1 MRTLYLLLFFLLT
14 HVSMAQS
21 VKVQGQVFGLQNQEA
36 LEGAYL
42 LFTAVDEPSVS
53 IQTVV
58 GAAGSYMAQLPQA
71 GRYKV
76 QCQFLGYQPYQMV
89 VKVEGAD
96 QVTLPLIQLEATTKV
111 LDTLEIRASVL
122 QVEVKQ
128 DTTVFIADGFKTRPE
143 AMAEDLIRKLPSVEV
158 DLSGNVTAEGEEVKK
173 VLVDGRPF
181 FGSDPKIAMRNLPV
195 EIIEKI
201 EVIDEQS
208 EQSRF
213 TGFDDGDRT
222 KVLNIITKKAKQYGK
237 FGRVELGYG
246 ADQRYAAT
254 GNLNLFKG
262 DQRIS
267 LIGMSNNVNEQNFSM
282 QDLMGV
288 VGGGGGRRRGGRGGG
303 GGSSPFDQS
312 QNFLSNQNAGI
323 STTNALGL
331 NYSDKWG
338 EKWTVTGSYFFNQ
351 KSTDQFSET
360 FRTYPIEG
368 AEDQQMNADEG
379 HHQSNLNHRF
389 NARLEYKIDDRNSLL
404 IRPSLS
410 IQGNNSVDDWRQT
423 TLLEEDTLNYSDNAQ
438 SATRSGVNFS
448 NSVLY
453 RHQFEK
459 ERRTFSVEANTS
471 VYHQDGIVD
480 NWAITRSLREEMVQ
494 IDTTDQQTNAVTKN
508 YALGL
513 NTSYTEPVGTYA
525 MLQLGYKFG
534 YDVRQA
540 DTRVYA
546 QHQFSEQERELLD
559 QQSSVFN
566 NANASHAPYLRYQ
579 WRKDELSF
587 SAGGSYQLM
596 MMDSEN
602 TFPQNGL
609 YQYQFRQFLP
619 EANLSYR
626 FSRAKRLRVSYR
638 ASTSLPSVTALQD
651 VIDLSD
657 PLNISMGNPAL
668 QQENNHTLRFNYR
681 SFDPRA
687 GKFMFLNVSA
697 GLTNDKVTNAT
708 YIVQRDSTLSNG
720 VEVSKGTTIQQSVN
734 LNGYLTANLQFVIGF
749 PVEVIKSNLNLHSNY
764 GFTREV
770 GMTNQRVAYTYNNRF
785 GQTVKLSSN
794 IGEDTDFS
802 MSWKTNLYLIN
813 SDFNP
818 DQNNDYFQHSL
829 QLMARQA
836 FLKRCFVS
844 AETNFVK
851 YDGLSEIDPTV
862 FLMNLS
868 LGMRMMKDNRAE
880 LSVKVFDL
888 FNQNQSIAR
897 NVTSAY
903 VEDVYT
909 QVLQRYGMVSFTYR
923 LSNFDPRGG
932 RKPPKGLSPELMH
945 QMRP

>member
-1 MRTLYLLLFFLLT
+1 
-14 HVSMAQS
+14 MAQS

-288 VGGGGGRRRGGRGGG
+288 VGGGGRRRGGRGGD

-389 NARLEYKIDDRNSLL
+389 NAQLEYKIDDRNSLL
-404 IRPSLS
+404 IKPSLS
-410 IQGNNSVDDWRQT
+410 IQGNNSTDDWRQT

-609 YQYQFRQFLP
+609 YQYQFQQFLP

-687 GKFMFLNVSA
+687 GKFMFLNASA

-734 LNGYLTANLQFVIGF
+734 LNGYLTANMQFVIGF

-764 GFTREV
+764 SFTREV
-770 GMTNQRVAYTYNNRF
+770 GMTNQRVAYTNNNRF

-829 QLMARQA
+829 QLMARQT

-923 LSNFDPRGG
+923 LSNFDPSGG

>member
-288 VGGGGGRRRGGRGGG
+288 VGGGGRRRGGRGGD

-389 NARLEYKIDDRNSLL
+389 NAQLEYKIDDRNSLL
-404 IRPSLS
+404 IKPSLS
-410 IQGNNSVDDWRQT
+410 IQGNNSTDDWRQT

-609 YQYQFRQFLP
+609 YQYQFQQFLP

-687 GKFMFLNVSA
+687 GKFMFLNASA

-734 LNGYLTANLQFVIGF
+734 LNGYLTANMQFVIGF

-764 GFTREV
+764 SFTREV
-770 GMTNQRVAYTYNNRF
+770 GMTNQRVAYTNNNRF

-829 QLMARQA
+829 QLMARQT

-923 LSNFDPRGG
+923 LSNFDPSGG